1 MEPSEMPL
9 GIVESRFAPTARPQT
24 TITRDIPLALLDEP
38 LDPMR
43 HDIADDYILELGNDI
58 RESGLLQ
65 NLCVVTTTLQGSR
78 IAMIPE
84 AEHIDIH
91 IATGGRFRVAAGH
104 CRLLACR
111 LVRYDPVR
119 CEIFCDP
126 ALSEEQIMHAENE
139 HRADPT
145 DFDKA
150 VLYAKWLK
158 EPGMTENELQRR
170 AGKSLDYIYGR
181 AEILNGYE
189 IVSKALHARQ
199 ISFGVARLLN
209 RWEEP
214 EFVQHWL
221 NMAVDQGAKQRT
233 VQGWIDERKSFLA
246 LAVPKGP
253 APAPGVTV
261 HTQQFQK
268 VECLVCGDPQ
278 TYNLTT
284 AMVCGGC
291 RERIA
296 IARGRDEAQDQGGAQ
311 GENT

>member
-1 MEPSEMPL
+1 MAVSEKPA
-9 GIVESRFAPTARPQT
+9 GIVESIFAPTVRPQT

-43 HDIADDYILELGNDI
+43 HDISDDYIVELGNDI

-65 NLCVVTTTLQGSR
+65 NLCVVPIMDGQRFTEYAPSADSFDLHV
-78 IAMIPE
+78 A
-84 AEHIDIH
+84 H
-91 IATGGRFRVAAGH
+91 GGRFRVAAGH

-111 LVRYDPVR
+111 IVRYDPVR

-158 EPGMTENELQRR
+158 EPGMTEAELKRR

-199 ISFGVARLLN
+199 ISFSVARLLN
-209 RWEEP
+209 AWEEP

-221 NMAVDQGAKQRT
+221 NMAVDQGATRRT
-233 VQGWIDERKSFLA
+233 VEGWINERKSFLA

-253 APAPGVTV
+253 QAAPGVTV
-261 HTQQFQK
+261 HVQQFQK
-268 VECLVCGDPQ
+268 VECMCCGDPQ

-284 AMVCGGC
+284 AMVCGAC
-291 RERIA
+291 RERIK
-296 IARGRDEAQDQGGAQ
+296 IARAAVEAQEQGA
-311 GENT
+311 TP

>member
-1 MEPSEMPL
+1 MAVSEKPAE
-9 GIVESRFAPTARPQT
+9 IVESIFAPTVRPQT

-43 HDIADDYILELGNDI
+43 HDIDDDYILELGGDI
-58 RESGLLQ
+58 RVSGLLQ
-65 NLCVVTTTLQGSR
+65 NLCVVPILDGVRHGLHGIRPDSY
-78 IAMIPE
+78 E
-84 AEHIDIH
+84 AH
-91 IATGGRFRVAAGH
+91 IAAGGRFRVAAGH

-111 LVRYDPVR
+111 IVRYDPVR
-119 CEIFCDP
+119 CEIFCDL

-158 EPGMTENELQRR
+158 EPGMTEGELKRR
-170 AGKSLDYIYGR
+170 AGKSLDHIYGR

-199 ISFGVARLLN
+199 IPFTVARLLN
-209 RWEEP
+209 TWEEP

-221 NMAVDQGAKQRT
+221 NMAVDQGATGRT
-233 VQGWIDERKSFLA
+233 VKGWIDERKSFLA

-253 APAPGVTV
+253 QAAPGVTV
-261 HTQQFQK
+261 HVQQFQK
-268 VECLVCGDPQ
+268 VECLCCGDPQ

-284 AMVCGGC
+284 AMVCGAC
-291 RERIA
+291 RERIK
-296 IARGRDEAQDQGGAQ
+296 IARATVEEQEQGAAP
-311 GENT
+311 